1 MRKLSILVGLLCFIS
16 TLSFVQTTHAQSKD
30 SDSLYDQ
37 LRALFEDDVISFGSL
52 LQSQGEVH
60 WDPESPGE
68 NTFRFATARFKL
80 YGNLDDHFSYVLQT
94 DFTNSL
100 ALLDANIRYT
110 TDHFAL
116 TAGAQKPGISAEF
129 LTPASSTDLVNRS
142 RVVTSLVNRRD
153 VGLLSR
159 LSVSPSFYVLGGIF
173 NGTNQNLEN
182 NNNTFYYT
190 GRLVFNPDL
199 GDDNELNI
207 GVNVGLS
214 SESGTGTGTIIGN
227 GFFPAVTGE
236 RTIYG
241 GDIRV
246 ESGRLLLSSEL
257 LIGALEYAPGIK
269 DEVTG
274 YHITGGYWVSEKAQ
288 IVLRFDHLEN
298 DENDFFTVPAEDL
311 LLAGLNWNWT
321 NTTSFQFNYQINPDD
336 PAFGDHLWLAQV
348 QVAF

>member
-1 MRKLSILVGLLCFIS
+1 MKKLLILICLFCFMFA
-16 TLSFVQTTHAQSKD
+16 LPFVHIAQAQSDD
-30 SDSLYDQ
+30 SDSLYDE
-37 LRALFEDDVISFGSL
+37 LRSLFQDDALSFGAL
-52 LQSQGEVH
+52 LQSQAEVH
-60 WDPESPGE
+60 WDPETQGE
-68 NTFRFATARFKL
+68 NTFRVADARLKV
-80 YGNLDDHFSYVLQT
+80 YGNLDDNFSYVLQT
-94 DFTNSL
+94 RFTDSP
-100 ALLDANIRYT
+100 AILDANISYT
-110 TDHFAL
+110 GNRFAL
-116 TAGAQKPGISAEF
+116 TAGAQKPGISGEF

-153 VGLLSR
+153 IGLLSR
-159 LSVSPSFYVLGGIF
+159 LSVSSSFYVLGGIF
-173 NGTNQNLEN
+173 NGTNQNLKN

-199 GDDNELNI
+199 GDDNVLNI
-207 GVNVGLS
+207 GASVGLS
-214 SESGTGTGTIIGN
+214 SESGTGTGTLIGN

-298 DENDFFTVPAEDL
+298 DESDFFTVSAEDL
-311 LLAGLNWNWT
+311 LVAGLNWNWT
-321 NTTSFQFNYQINPDD
+321 NTTSFQFNYQVNPDD
-336 PAFGDHLWLAQV
+336 ADFGNHRWLTQV